1 MRHNKK
7 INHLGRKA
15 AHRNSMLANM
25 ASSLILEKR
34 IITTTAKAKALRLY
48 VEPMITRSKDDS
60 TNSRRIVFAQLQNKY
75 AVTELFREVSQK
87 VANRPGG
94 YTRIIKLG
102 LRAGDNAD
110 MCMME
115 LVDYNDIYTNGK
127 KAAKATK
134 TTRRG
139 GKKKA
144 AEAAPAVEEA
154 PKAEAPAEEAPKAE

>member
-15 AHRNSMLANM
+15 AHRNSMLSNM

-34 IITTTAKAKALRLY
+34 IITTTAKAKALRIY

-60 TNSRRIVFAQLQNKY
+60 THSRRIVFAQLQNKY

-115 LVDYNDIYTNGK
+115 LVDYNDVYTNGK
-127 KAAKATK
+127 KAVKAAK

-144 AEAAPAVEEA
+144 EATAEAAPATEA
-154 PKAEAPAEEAPKAE
+154 QAAE

>member
-15 AHRNSMLANM
+15 AHRNSMLSNM

-34 IITTTAKAKALRLY
+34 IITTTAKAKALRIY

-60 TNSRRIVFAQLQNKY
+60 THSRRIVFAQLQNKY

-115 LVDYNDIYTNGK
+115 LVDYNDVYTNGK
-127 KAAKATK
+127 KAVKAAK

-139 GKKKA
+139 GKKKVEA
-144 AEAAPAVEEA
+144 TAEAAPA
-154 PKAEAPAEEAPKAE
+154 AEAQAAE

>member
-15 AHRNSMLANM
+15 AHRNSMLSNM

-34 IITTTAKAKALRLY
+34 IITTTAKAKALRIY

-60 TNSRRIVFAQLQNKY
+60 THSRRIVFAQLQNKY

-115 LVDYNDIYTNGK
+115 LVDYNDVYTNGK
-127 KAAKATK
+127 KAVKAAK

-144 AEAAPAVEEA
+144 EATAEAAPA
-154 PKAEAPAEEAPKAE
+154 AEAQAAE

>member
-15 AHRNSMLANM
+15 AHRNAMLSNM

-34 IITTTAKAKALRLY
+34 IVTTVAKAKALRKY

-60 TNSRRIVFAQLQNKY
+60 TNSRRVVFADLQNKY
-75 AVTELFREVSQK
+75 AVTELFRKISQK

-102 LRAGDNAD
+102 LRAGDSAE

-115 LVDYNDIYTNGK
+115 LVDYNEVYTNGK
-127 KAAKATK
+127 KAAKTTK

-144 AEAAPAVEEA
+144 AETTAEAPATEA
-154 PKAEAPAEEAPKAE
+154 PKAE

>member
-15 AHRNSMLANM
+15 AHRNAMLSNM

-34 IITTTAKAKALRLY
+34 IVTTVAKAKALRKY

-60 TNSRRIVFAQLQNKY
+60 TNSRRVVFADLQNKY
-75 AVTELFREVSQK
+75 AVTELFREISQK

-94 YTRIIKLG
+94 YTRIIRLS
-102 LRAGDNAD
+102 LRAGDSAE

-115 LVDYNDIYTNGK
+115 LVDYNEVYTNGK
-127 KAAKATK
+127 KAAKTTK

-144 AEAAPAVEEA
+144 AETTAEAPATEA
-154 PKAEAPAEEAPKAE
+154 PKAE

>member
-15 AHRNSMLANM
+15 AHRNAMLSNM

-34 IITTTAKAKALRLY
+34 IITTVAKAKALRMY
-48 VEPMITRSKDDS
+48 IEPMITRSKEDS
-60 TNSRRIVFAQLQNKY
+60 THSRRIVFADLQNKY
-75 AVTELFREVSQK
+75 AVTELFREISQK

-94 YTRIIKLG
+94 YTRIIRLG
-102 LRAGDNAD
+102 LRAGDSAE

-115 LVDYNDIYTNGK
+115 LVDYNEVYTNGK
-127 KAAKATK
+127 KAAKTTK

-144 AEAAPAVEEA
+144 AETP
-154 PKAEAPAEEAPKAE
+154 AEAPTETKAE

>member
-15 AHRNSMLANM
+15 AHRNSMLSNM

-34 IITTTAKAKALRLY
+34 IVTTVAKAKALRKY

-60 TNSRRIVFAQLQNKY
+60 TNSRRVVFADLQNKY
-75 AVTELFREVSQK
+75 AVTELFREISQK

-102 LRAGDNAD
+102 LRAGDSAE

-115 LVDYNDIYTNGK
+115 LVDYNEVYTNA
-127 KAAKATK
+127 KAAAKTTK

-144 AEAAPAVEEA
+144 A
-154 PKAEAPAEEAPKAE
+154 APAEEAPKAE

>member
-15 AHRNSMLANM
+15 AHRNAMLSNM

-34 IITTTAKAKALRLY
+34 IITTVAKAKALRKY

-60 TNSRRIVFAQLQNKY
+60 TNSRRVVFADLQNKY
-75 AVTELFREVSQK
+75 AVTELFREISQK

-102 LRAGDNAD
+102 LRAGDSAE

-115 LVDYNDIYTNGK
+115 LVDYNEVYTNDK
-127 KAAKATK
+127 KAAKTTK

-144 AEAAPAVEEA
+144 AETTAEAPATEA
-154 PKAEAPAEEAPKAE
+154 PKAE